1 MPPAPP
7 TFGLTLLTPTQL
19 LSRNAANA
27 RSHPLKPHPH
37 SLTILTTWCS
47 KYALDR
53 YHMPDA
59 TNLLHLLE
67 KMNYIQGLQ
76 NEEEVCEVAF
86 RVGSILIKK
95 FLGVKREGDGRAA
108 TAKEVGVLSGEVG
121 GLWMEMR
128 GEKRGED
135 GVGEGGDCGD
145 GAEVGG
151 DGGDEKKIEEV
162 DNEVGEVEHGQ
173 EEIEEDG
180 HGGIAAQDDSG
191 EQDDEDSLARLE
203 NAYATRVQ
211 QPHKSTAQQFHSEGH
226 LRKATLAAAT
236 AVDEPKT
243 PAPTIT
249 AKVKTQSMST
259 PGQIKPAPAHLLKV
273 KATNKPAQK
282 DDVLETKLNQAKLYM
297 AEVNKTKLDE
307 LYKQR
312 EALIKSIAARKAEEE
327 TLENKLRVKREEM
340 VLLMMSID
348 A

>member
-47 KYALDR
+47 KYTLDR

-59 TNLLHLLE
+59 QNLLHLLE

-76 NEEEVCEVAF
+76 NESEVAEVAF

-128 GEKRGED
+128 GGKGGD
-135 GVGEGGDCGD
+135 GVGEGGD
-145 GAEVGG
+145 GG
-151 DGGDEKKIEEV
+151 DGEEEV
-162 DNEVGEVEHGQ
+162 ERVEHKEKVEEVEDGEGKVEEVEHGQ
-173 EEIEEDG
+173 DQEENEEDE
-180 HGGIAAQDDSG
+180 HGENAQ
-191 EQDDEDSLARLE
+191 EDANSLARLE

-211 QPHKSTAQQFHSEGH
+211 QQPHKSAAQQSHSKGH
-226 LRKATLAAAT
+226 PRKATLAAA

-243 PAPTIT
+243 PAPPIIT

-259 PGQIKPAPAHLLKV
+259 PRQIKHAPAHIL
-273 KATNKPAQK
+273 KATNKPAQT
-282 DDVLETKLNQAKLYM
+282 DDLLEAKLNQAKLYM
-297 AEVNKTKLDE
+297 AKLNKTKLDE

-312 EALIKSIAARKAEEE
+312 EVLIKSIAARKAEEE
-327 TLENKLRVKREEM
+327 RLEKKLRVKREEM